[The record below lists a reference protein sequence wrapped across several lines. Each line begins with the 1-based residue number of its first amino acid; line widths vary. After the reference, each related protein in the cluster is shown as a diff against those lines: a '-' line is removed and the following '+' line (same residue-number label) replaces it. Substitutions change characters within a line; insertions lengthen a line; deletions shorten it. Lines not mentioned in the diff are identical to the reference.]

1 MVNEWSFGREDQGL
15 FLGDR
20 LTRFGGRLKDRFVLD
35 VEEDYWILH
44 NLSDP
49 IASIGGYK
57 N

>member
-35 VEEDYWILH
+35 VEDDYWILH